1 MTSYKPYE
9 FLTKYL
15 SILVVILQPKL
26 LILTKAAMAIMVIKT
41 MSMPKQCFTMM
52 PTPKL
57 DNKLVHRTTSIIIQ
71 KVSNWLWFEIKV
83 CKEVLIIIIIFVYL
97 QPRLAIL
104 TKAMMATPISAIIK
118 QYFTMMPTL
127 KLDNKLVHLTT
138 SITTQKV
145 SNIFRG
151 LKYFDSFFEI
161 VY

>member
-41 MSMPKQCFTMM
+41 MSIPKQCFTMM

-57 DNKLVHRTTSIIIQ
+57 DNKLVHRITSIIIQ

-104 TKAMMATPISAIIK
+104 TKATKAIMATPISAIIK
-118 QYFTMMPTL
+118 QCFTMMPTL
-127 KLDNKLVHLTT
+127 KLDNKLAHRLI
-138 SITTQKV
+138 SIIIQKV
-145 SNIFRG
+145 SNIV
-151 LKYFDSFFEI
+151 LLFEI
-161 VY
+161 

>member
-41 MSMPKQCFTMM
+41 MWIPKQCFTMM

-57 DNKLVHRTTSIIIQ
+57 DNKLVHRITSIIIQ

-104 TKAMMATPISAIIK
+104 TKATKTIMATPISAIIK
-118 QYFTMMPTL
+118 QCFTMMPTL
-127 KLDNKLVHLTT
+127 KLDNKLAHRLI
-138 SITTQKV
+138 SIIIQKV
-145 SNIFRG
+145 STIVH
-151 LKYFDSFFEI
+151 LFEI
-161 VY
+161 

>member
-41 MSMPKQCFTMM
+41 MWIPKQCFTMM

-57 DNKLVHRTTSIIIQ
+57 DNKLVHRITSIIIQ

-104 TKAMMATPISAIIK
+104 TKATKAIMATPISAIIK
-118 QYFTMMPTL
+118 QCFTMMPTL
-127 KLDNKLVHLTT
+127 KLDNKLAHRLI
-138 SITTQKV
+138 SIIIQKV
-145 SNIFRG
+145 STIVH
-151 LKYFDSFFEI
+151 LFEI
-161 VY
+161 